1 MIDLVKVVLN
11 TSVIDSD
18 RRRANL
24 CSSHLQSES
33 EWYHVN

>member
-11 TSVIDSD
+11 TSVIDSN

-24 CSSHLQSES
+24 CSSLQSES